1 MVTIQAYRKNWEK
14 ELKTINPGRR
24 KEPTVLGQTGHQR
37 PGVLHLH
44 RTGTPD
50 ADKVSAGWAGQV
62 GLPEGEPDRCNM
74 DRCPADPAEGDI
86 PR

>member
-1 MVTIQAYRKNWEK
+1 M
-14 ELKTINPGRR
+14 LD
-24 KEPTVLGQTGHQR
+24 QTGHQR
-37 PGVLHLH
+37 PGVLRLH

-62 GLPEGEPDRCNM
+62 GLPEGEPDRCNT
-74 DRCPADPAEGDI
+74 DRCLADPVEGDI

>member
-1 MVTIQAYRKNWEK
+1 MCQKNRKK
-14 ELKTINPGRR
+14 EWKTKIRIGERSPPR
-24 KEPTVLGQTGHQR
+24 PTGPAADAPPTR
-37 PGVLHLH
+37 PGVPHLY